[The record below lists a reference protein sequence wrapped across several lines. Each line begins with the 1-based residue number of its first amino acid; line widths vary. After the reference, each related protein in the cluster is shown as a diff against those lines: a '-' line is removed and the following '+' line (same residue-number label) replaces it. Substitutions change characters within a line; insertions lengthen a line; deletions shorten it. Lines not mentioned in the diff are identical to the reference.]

1 MSKAVYFL
9 FFLLLSSSIMSCR
22 SSAQLTTETPKN
34 RSVKFLLRQL
44 EKNHIDFTW
53 FGTNAKI
60 KVDSE
65 QEKATFA
72 ASIRMQKDSLIWIKL
87 RKVNIEGARVKI
99 TPETIEILD
108 RQNGQYIKRPFSF
121 LKNEYGLDVSFAQL
135 QALIIGNPILWEE
148 QSLVSVIRKQQNVL
162 QTPNSK
168 KTVLKI
174 FMNPS
179 SFLINSVQGSM
190 NQNAL
195 SIDYNDYQ
203 TVEEAQ
209 IPTKKTIE
217 IDSEETGLVGL
228 EMSFSKMSLNEIQ
241 KVGFRVPDN
250 YERK

>member
-1 MSKAVYFL
+1 M
-9 FFLLLSSSIMSCR
+9 IMGCR
-22 SSAQLTTETPKN
+22 STQLTTGTPKN

-44 EKNHIDFTW
+44 EKNHIDYTW

-72 ASIRMQKDSLIWIKL
+72 ASIRMQKDSLIWIKI
-87 RKVNIEGARVKI
+87 RKMNIEGARIKI
-99 TPETIEILD
+99 TPETIQILD

-121 LKNEYGLDVSFAQL
+121 LKNEYGLDVSFSQL
-135 QALIIGNPILWEE
+135 QELIIGNPVLWEE
-148 QSLVSVIRKQQNVL
+148 ESLVSVIRKQQNVL
-162 QTPNSK
+162 QTPNSQ

-195 SIDYNDYQ
+195 SIDYSDYEILEQ
-203 TVEEAQ
+203 EQ
-209 IPTKKTIE
+209 IPTRKTID
-217 IDSEETGLVGL
+217 IDSKDTGEATL
-228 EMSFSKMSLNEIQ
+228 EMSFSKMSLNEVQ

>member
-9 FFLLLSSSIMSCR
+9 FLLLLSSMIMSCR
-22 SSAQLTTETPKN
+22 STQLTTGTPKN

-44 EKNHIDFTW
+44 EKNHIDYTW

-87 RKVNIEGARVKI
+87 RKMNIEGARVKI

-135 QALIIGNPILWEE
+135 QELIIGNPILWEE

-162 QTPNSK
+162 QTPNSQ

-174 FMNPS
+174 FMHPS

-195 SIDYNDYQ
+195 SIDYSDYEILEQ
-203 TVEEAQ
+203 AQ
-209 IPTKKTIE
+209 IPTKKMIK
-217 IDSEETGLVGL
+217 IDSKETGLVEL
-228 EMSFSKMSLNEIQ
+228 EMSFSKLSLNEIQ

>member
-9 FFLLLSSSIMSCR
+9 FLLLLSSMIMSCR
-22 SSAQLTTETPKN
+22 STQLTTGTPKN

-44 EKNHIDFTW
+44 EKNHIDYTW

-65 QEKATFA
+65 QEKASFA

-87 RKVNIEGARVKI
+87 KKMNVEGARVKI

-135 QALIIGNPILWEE
+135 QDLIVGNPILWEKK
-148 QSLVSVIRKQQNVL
+148 SLLAVIRKQQNVL
-162 QTPNSK
+162 QTPNAQ
-168 KTVLKI
+168 KTVLRI
-174 FMNPS
+174 FMDPS

-190 NQNAL
+190 DQNAL
-195 SIDYNDYQ
+195 DINYSDYEIIEQ
-203 TVEEAQ
+203 EQV
-209 IPTKKTIE
+209 PTKKTIE
-217 IDSEETGLVGL
+217 IDSEETGLFEL
-228 EMSFSKMSLNEIQ
+228 QMSFSKMSLNVVQ

>member
-9 FFLLLSSSIMSCR
+9 FLLLLSSMIMSCR
-22 SSAQLTTETPKN
+22 STQLTTGTPKN
-34 RSVKFLLRQL
+34 RSVKFLLHQL
-44 EKNHIDFTW
+44 EKNHIDYTW

-87 RKVNIEGARVKI
+87 RKMNIEGARVKI

-135 QALIIGNPILWEE
+135 QELIIGNPILWEE

-162 QTPNSK
+162 QTPNSQ

-174 FMNPS
+174 FMHPS

-195 SIDYNDYQ
+195 SIDYSDYEILEQ
-203 TVEEAQ
+203 AQ
-209 IPTKKTIE
+209 IPTKKMIK
-217 IDSEETGLVGL
+217 IDSKETGLVEL
-228 EMSFSKMSLNEIQ
+228 EMSFSKLSLNQIQ

-250 YERK
+250 YEQK